1 MVVFGVLG
9 PLQAEDGGRLLDL
22 RGPRHR
28 EVLARL
34 LVVRGRVV
42 SVTRLVDD
50 LWDDPPEGAVGAVQT
65 FVGALRRALEPD
77 RPPRSPARL
86 LVTAAPG
93 YALRVRPEDTDA
105 GRFEAAVDSAG
116 ALLATGRAAEA
127 HAVLDEALG
136 LWRGAAYAE
145 VAGATWARGEAARL
159 EELRL
164 VALERRADAAI
175 ALDRAATAV
184 ADLESLVATA
194 PLREEAWRLLALAL
208 YRSGRQG
215 DALAQLRRARA
226 VLRAEAGID
235 PGPALRQLQAD
246 VLAQAPHLTP
256 EPVAAPPAPAPAPEP
271 DVVGR
276 AAELAGLEQVAA
288 DARATGRPR
297 LALVSG
303 VAGAGKTTLARL
315 LADRLRA
322 AGWAT
327 GWGASPEVPGAPAAW
342 PWAQVARELALADP
356 KDDDGDPAAARF
368 RRARALA
375 EALAAR
381 GPVLVVLDD
390 LHWADEETLALLTTV
405 AASAAGPVLLVGT
418 YRSTEVTAPL
428 AAALARAARTTPH
441 RLYLGGL
448 TAEQVG
454 ELVRVLTHRE
464 MPAAETRAVHRRSG
478 GNPFFVR
485 ELVRLWEAGGTE
497 ALATVPA
504 GVRDVLR
511 SRLAGLPPTAQ
522 THLRLAAVLGPE
534 PDVDLL
540 AALAGDED
548 AVLDSVEAALL
559 AGFLDEDDGRLRF
572 SHALVQE
579 TLSADVP
586 GPRRAR
592 WHAAA
597 GRWLAEHRP
606 GDVEA
611 VAHHLV
617 AAGDRADPAEVAPA
631 ARAAAERAERRT
643 AVTEAARLWQATL
656 DALDRAAGDDAPARL
671 AALTGLARTLAV
683 SGRLDLARRSRA
695 TAVEVAGTVGDP
707 VLTARVLGAFDVPAV
722 WTANDDEVLSAHL
735 VAVAERALATLPAGH
750 DAERAR
756 LLATIAMERRADPG
770 PRAGAAAREAEEI
783 ARRLGD
789 RRLLAVAL
797 DGRFL
802 QSFGRAGLAPERAR
816 IGEQLV
822 ELAAGTP
829 GLVPFEVLGHLV
841 ALQARAAL
849 ADLDAADRHAAAV
862 DALARDHDLPL
873 AGAFTDGYAALRLAV
888 AGRRAEAEAAYRAAA
903 ARLRGTGMT
912 GVEAGLLPLA
922 LACLDAPDVAPE
934 GSQGAAVPGHLLE
947 ARACLAALVAV
958 RTRDRTTAGRL
969 YADLLP
975 AGDELAAGSGLVCP
989 GPVALYL
996 GLLAGLLGRW
1006 DDATAHLRAAVA
1018 LADRLGAP
1026 HWSAAARRA
1035 LETPDTLPGRRR

>member
-1 MVVFGVLG
+1 MLG

-34 LVVRGRVV
+34 LVARGRVV

-105 GRFEAAVDSAG
+105 GRFETAVDSAG
-116 ALLATGRAAEA
+116 ALLAAGRAPEA
-127 HAVLDEALG
+127 HAVLDGALA

-145 VAGATWARGEAARL
+145 VAGAAWARGEAARL

-164 VALERRADAAI
+164 VALERRAEAAI
-175 ALDRAATAV
+175 ALGRAATAV
-184 ADLESLVATA
+184 ADLEALVTSA

-215 DALAQLRRARA
+215 DALAQLRRARD
-226 VLRAEAGID
+226 VLRAEAGVD
-235 PGPALRQLQAD
+235 PGPALRELQAD
-246 VLAQAPHLTP
+246 VLAQAPHLVP
-256 EPVAAPPAPAPAPEP
+256 RPAAPPAPAPAPEP

-276 AAELAGLEQVAA
+276 TDELAALERVAAEV
-288 DARATGRPR
+288 RATGRPR

-315 LADRLRA
+315 LTDRLRA

-327 GWGASPEVPGAPAAW
+327 GWGASPEVPGAPTAW
-342 PWAQVARELALADP
+342 PWAQVARELGLP
-356 KDDDGDPAAARF
+356 LPEDDDDADPAAARF
-368 RRARALA
+368 RRAQALPA
-375 EALAAR
+375 GLAGR

-390 LHWADEETLALLTTV
+390 LHWADEETLTLLTTV
-405 AASAAGPVLLVGT
+405 AASAVGPVLLVGT

-448 TAEQVG
+448 TADQVG
-454 ELVRVLTHRE
+454 ELVRVLTHRA
-464 MPAAETRAVHRRSG
+464 MPAAEARAVHRRTG

-485 ELVRLWEAGGTE
+485 ELVRLWEAGGTA

-540 AALAGDED
+540 VALAGDED

-579 TLSADVP
+579 TVYADVP

-597 GRWLAEHRP
+597 GRWLAGHRP

-617 AAGDRADPAEVAPA
+617 AAGDRADPVEVAPA

-643 AVTEAARLWQATL
+643 AVSEAARLWRAAL
-656 DALDRAAGDDAPARL
+656 DALDRAGSDDARARL
-671 AALTGLARTLAV
+671 TALTGLARTLAV
-683 SGRLDLARRSRA
+683 SGRLDLARQFRA
-695 TAVEVAGTVGDP
+695 AAVEVAEAVGDP

-722 WTANDDEVLSAHL
+722 WTTNDDEALSAHL

-756 LLATIAMERRADPG
+756 LLATIAMERRADPA

-822 ELAAGTP
+822 ELAAGSP

-841 ALQARAAL
+841 VLQARAAL

-888 AGRRAEAEAAYRAAA
+888 AGRRVEAETAYRAAA
-903 ARLRGTGMT
+903 GRLHGTGMT

-922 LACLDAPDVAPE
+922 LACLDAPDAAPD
-934 GSQGAAVPGHLLE
+934 GPQGAVVPGHLLE
-947 ARACLAALVAV
+947 ARSCLAALVAV
-958 RTRDRTTAGRL
+958 RTGDRTTAGQL

-975 AGDELAAGSGLVCP
+975 AADELAAGSGLVCP

-996 GLLAGLLGRW
+996 GLLAGLLGRR
-1006 DDATAHLRAAVA
+1006 DDATAHLRAAIA

-1026 HWSAAARRA
+1026 HWAAAARRA
-1035 LETPDTLPGRRR
+1035 LGTPVQPR